1 MAQPGWNVVMSY
13 MPSALMQPDPTP
25 AAPPAFRLG
34 YRPILD
40 GFRGIAVL
48 LVLVYH
54 LDGYFNLGHGV
65 LMAGYIGVDLFF
77 ALSGFLITALL
88 IQEHE
93 TTGSIRFLGFYARRM
108 LRLAPGLALVLAA
121 CLLLIP
127 LAASP
132 EEAAGVRTS
141 VLLSACYA
149 NNLFWLFPNTS
160 PSLVHTWT
168 LAVEEHYYLVWP
180 LLLWAMLRLRLGR
193 RAVVVLLLMGMAAS
207 ALVRVTLTM
216 KWSLYA
222 GGMLLPCRA
231 DALLGG
237 CLVAFVATWNRLPNV
252 GRSHRVLQ
260 ACGGIAAAVLLLLA
274 YLAPQW
280 SPFAVKAGY
289 SLTAVTCA
297 VMVAALLS
305 SPPRFMRKVLTA
317 PSLVWTGRVSYALYL
332 WHWPVIVAVPK
343 LWSYWLPEAPL
354 PRWPQLAVSVGLSFL
369 LAGLTHH
376 AIERRCQRLK
386 DRLTKVH
393 APLEPVP
400 PVVEPRVA
408 A

>member
-1 MAQPGWNVVMSY
+1 
-13 MPSALMQPDPTP
+13 
-25 AAPPAFRLG
+25 
-34 YRPILD
+34 
-40 GFRGIAVL
+40 
-48 LVLVYH
+48 
-54 LDGYFNLGHGV
+54 
-65 LMAGYIGVDLFF
+65 
-77 ALSGFLITALL
+77 
-88 IQEHE
+88 
-93 TTGSIRFLGFYARRM
+93 
-108 LRLAPGLALVLAA
+108 
-121 CLLLIP
+121 
-127 LAASP
+127 
-132 EEAAGVRTS
+132 
-141 VLLSACYA
+141 
-149 NNLFWLFPNTS
+149 
-160 PSLVHTWT
+160 
-168 LAVEEHYYLVWP
+168 
-180 LLLWAMLRLRLGR
+180 
-193 RAVVVLLLMGMAAS
+193 
-207 ALVRVTLTM
+207 
-216 KWSLYA
+216 
-222 GGMLLPCRA
+222 
-231 DALLGG
+231 
-237 CLVAFVATWNRLPNV
+237 
-252 GRSHRVLQ
+252 
-260 ACGGIAAAVLLLLA
+260 
-274 YLAPQW
+274 
-280 SPFAVKAGY
+280 VKAGY